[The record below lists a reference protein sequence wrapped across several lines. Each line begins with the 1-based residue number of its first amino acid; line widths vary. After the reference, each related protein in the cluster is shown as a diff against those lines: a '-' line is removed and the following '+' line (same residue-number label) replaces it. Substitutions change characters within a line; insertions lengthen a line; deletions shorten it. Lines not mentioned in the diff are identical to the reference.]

1 MWKQRVERRRSGS
14 VSEAPS
20 LVESI
25 LDTARRFAQGAALSM
40 AFVTS
45 SSSIAPAAEAT
56 NRANAHR
63 PKKRVDRRRRRRRRR
78 LWAGPGLRTYVRTY
92 VVFLHTY
99 PSRPVHGVCRLW
111 AGSGPVFFYVRTY
124 VLRQEVRYFLRAS
137 VKEDECCLLHAR
149 LGVLVQ
155 RLLRARRGRAMAV
168 RSDY

>member
-1 MWKQRVERRRSGS
+1 
-14 VSEAPS
+14 
-20 LVESI
+20 
-25 LDTARRFAQGAALSM
+25 M
-40 AFVTS
+40 AFVPS

-124 VLRQEVRYFLRAS
+124 VLRQEVRY
-137 VKEDECCLLHAR
+137 VLLAR
-149 LGVLVQ
+149 ERQRGRVLSFA
-155 RLLRARRGRAMAV
+155 RETGRARAETFARAQ
-168 RSDY
+168 RPSDGGT

>member
-1 MWKQRVERRRSGS
+1 MAQR
-14 VSEAPS
+14 
-20 LVESI
+20 
-25 LDTARRFAQGAALSM
+25 AALSM
-40 AFVTS
+40 AFVPS

-111 AGSGPVFFYVRTY
+111 AGSGPVFFTYVRTAPRGQ
-124 VLRQEVRYFLRAS
+124 VLLAR
-137 VKEDECCLLHAR
+137 ECQRGRVLSFAR
-149 LGVLVQ
+149 ETG
-155 RLLRARRGRAMAV
+155 RARAETFARAQ
-168 RSDY
+168 RPSDGGT